1 MAYDAI
7 KESQGRVVKLL
18 ENSVKKGRL
27 SHAYLFEGA
36 VGAKQFETA
45 IYFAQMLLCQ
55 SDNDDKPCLTCHNCR
70 RIMHHTHPNVYIVE
84 PQKTTIRKQ
93 QIVDLQIEF
102 SKTSIEPGKKIYIIK
117 DIDKIQVSA
126 ANSLLKFLEEPH
138 DNIVGILTTT
148 NMNALLPTIIS
159 RTQIVSFTSLSA
171 NVVKQELM
179 DVGYEKHKASILSHL
194 TSSISEAEEI
204 ASIDGFEE
212 IIDFVPDLYRAIID
226 TNQSAMMLFHNQGDF
241 ILYDNTL
248 SKLFM
253 RCMILFHKDILHYFD
268 GDMTHLVY
276 ESHLDL
282 MSDLSQQ
289 KPKNRRIDELEH
301 MLDVSSRLDRYINQ
315 RLAYDNLLYEL
326 ERSE

>member
-1 MAYDAI
+1 MAFDAI
-7 KESQGRVVKLL
+7 RKSQARVVQLL

-36 VGAKQFETA
+36 IGAKQYETA
-45 IYFAQMLLCQ
+45 LYFAQMLLCQ
-55 SDNDDKPCLTCHNCR
+55 SDDKPCLTCHNCK
-70 RIMHHTHPNVYIVE
+70 RILHLTHPNVYVVE
-84 PQKTTIRKQ
+84 PIKTSIRKQ

-117 DIDKIQVSA
+117 DIDKIQVGA

-148 NMNALLPTIIS
+148 NRNAILPTIIS
-159 RTQIVSFTSLSA
+159 RSQIVSFASLSST
-171 NVVKQELM
+171 VVEQDLI
-179 DVGYEKHKASILSHL
+179 DVGYEKYKARILSHL
-194 TSSISEAEEI
+194 TSSVNEAEEI

-212 IIDFVPDLYRAIID
+212 IIDFVPDMYDAILD
-226 TNQSAMMLFHNQGDF
+226 ETKSALMVFHDQGDF
-241 ILYDNTL
+241 IVFDNVL

-253 RCMILFHKDILHYFD
+253 QCMILLQKDILHYFD

-276 ESHLDL
+276 EQHLDL
-282 MSDLSQQ
+282 ISNLSQQ
-289 KPKNRRIDELEH
+289 KPKNRRIEELEH